1 MVVVGSTSLQRKDGQ
16 AIHNAVSTI
25 AQTARV
31 QSGCG
36 EEWKVLNVLH
46 RVSVI
51 RKKSEFGGARG
62 FDFGRGRMIE

>member
-16 AIHNAVSTI
+16 AIHNAVTTI

-51 RKKSEFGGARG
+51 RKKSEVGGARG

>member
-1 MVVVGSTSLQRKDGQ
+1 MVVVGSTSLQRKDSQ

-31 QSGCG
+31 QSGCW

-51 RKKSEFGGARG
+51 RENQRGGARG
-62 FDFGRGRMIE
+62 LNFGRGRMIE